1 MSKIFYA
8 HSMGRKKTFDE
19 HAVINA
25 AIAVFSEHG
34 YTGTDVGMVC
44 ERANIGRSSFYNT
57 FDSLDALFLRALRD
71 YTSSGIPV
79 REILRTGT
87 APAPALIMDRLGGE
101 LSKQCEDDNRVGCLS
116 ANTAA
121 ELGREVDAV
130 CTILDP
136 DRRAWLE
143 SYRIVLER
151 GQIDGHIRP
160 SLDTEV
166 HAELIHSVLAGLRI
180 AARVMPPDSVHAQA
194 TAFIEGLCT
203 PEGLTALHDH
213 TPPHRY
219 GAESPGHLISTESSA
234 Q

>member
-1 MSKIFYA
+1 
-8 HSMGRKKTFDE
+8 MGRKRTFDE
-19 HAVINA
+19 QTVIRA

-71 YTSSGIPV
+71 YTATGIPA
-79 REILRTGT
+79 REELRTGT
-87 APAPALIMDRLGGE
+87 APAPTLIMDRLGGE
-101 LSKQCEDDNRVGCLS
+101 LAEQCEDDQRIGCLS

-136 DRRAWLE
+136 DRVAWLE
-143 SYRIVLER
+143 TYRIVLDR
-151 GQIDGHIRP
+151 GQVEGTIRP
-160 SLDTEV
+160 ELDTEV

-180 AARVMPPDSVHAQA
+180 SARVMPTDAVLAQA

-203 PEGLTALHDH
+203 HEGRTALHDH
-213 TPPHRY
+213 TELHDTSC
-219 GAESPGHLISTESSA
+219 SPGHPISTEGNP

>member
-1 MSKIFYA
+1 
-8 HSMGRKKTFDE
+8 MGRKKTFDE
-19 HAVINA
+19 QAVINT

-34 YTGTDVGMVC
+34 YAGTDVGLVC

-71 YTSSGIPV
+71 YTATGIPA
-79 REILRTGT
+79 REALHTGT
-87 APAPALIMDRLGGE
+87 APVPTLIMDRLGGE
-101 LSKQCEDDNRVGCLS
+101 LAKQCEDDQRIGCLS

-136 DRRAWLE
+136 DRQAWLE
-143 SYRIVLER
+143 TYSIALER
-151 GQIDGHIRP
+151 GQIEGHIRP
-160 SLDTEV
+160 ELDAKV
-166 HAELIHSVLAGLRI
+166 HSELIHSVLAGLRI
-180 AARVMPPDSVHAQA
+180 AARVMPSDNVLTQS

-203 PEGLTALHDH
+203 PAGLAALRDH
-213 TPPHRY
+213 AAAQTLGRR
-219 GAESPGHLISTESSA
+219 SPGHSISTESSA